1 MAKSNPLPLQGGG
14 QEGERVEAEVKMIHI
29 RIIMNS
35 AVEDV
40 FNFKTGCCLRL
51 FDQNLEIQVENR
63 RPFPVTIPSYFDL
76 EGEDG
81 SLQRIATLMPN
92 GNQEIRPGE
101 IKAFYCQMD
110 EQLWNS
116 SKSLTFYDIE
126 GNPYPVKINGDGSI
140 I

>member
-1 MAKSNPLPLQGGG
+1 MGGL
-14 QEGERVEAEVKMIHI
+14 HI
-29 RIIMNS
+29 RAIMNS

-63 RPFPVTIPSYFDL
+63 RRYPIIIPSHFDL

-81 SLQRIATLMPN
+81 SIRRIATLMPA
-92 GNQEIRPGE
+92 GYQEICPGD

-110 EQLWNS
+110 EEIWNH
-116 SKSLTFYDIE
+116 SKSLTIYDND
-126 GNPYPVKINGDGSI
+126 GNSYPVEINRLP
-140 I
+140 

>member
-1 MAKSNPLPLQGGG
+1 LGT
-14 QEGERVEAEVKMIHI
+14 VHI

-51 FDQNLEIQVENR
+51 FDQNLEIHVENR
-63 RPFPVTIPSYFDL
+63 RQLPVIILSYFDL
-76 EGEDG
+76 EGKDG
-81 SLQRIATLMPN
+81 GVLRIATLMPA
-92 GNQEIRPGE
+92 GNQEIAPGD

-116 SKSLTFYDIE
+116 SKSLTFYDDE
-126 GNPYPVKINGDGSI
+126 GNIYPVAINGDCPI
-140 I
+140 Y

>member
-1 MAKSNPLPLQGGG
+1 M
-14 QEGERVEAEVKMIHI
+14 VHI

-51 FDQNLEIQVENR
+51 FDQNLEIHVENR
-63 RPFPVTIPSYFDL
+63 RPNPVVIPSYFDL

-81 SLQRIATLMPN
+81 DVRRIATLMPA
-92 GNQEIRPGE
+92 GNQEIAPGD

-110 EQLWNS
+110 EQLWS
-116 SKSLTFYDIE
+116 RSKSLNFYDDA
-126 GNPYPVKINGDGSI
+126 GNVYPAKINRDGSI
-140 I
+140 F